1 MNLSIDDAEQPLP
14 DAKMEQAVFGEEV
27 RRFLQEDR
35 IGRYIT
41 AKAAQQTE
49 SGLLELKDIDPE
61 DAKAIRAI
69 QTKIRVAESV
79 VSWLA
84 EAIDNGERAQ
94 QILEDE
100 G

>member
-1 MNLSIDDAEQPLP
+1 MNITIEPDADLP
-14 DAKMEQAVFGEEV
+14 DPKMEQAVFGEEV
-27 RRFLQEDR
+27 RRFLVEDR

-41 AKAAQQTE
+41 AKAAE
-49 SGLLELKDIDPE
+49 EVMNGLEQLKDVDPD
-61 DAKAIRAI
+61 DARAIRAI

-84 EAIDNGERAQ
+84 EAVDNGERAQ

-100 G
+100 E

>member
-1 MNLSIDDAEQPLP
+1 MNITIEPDADLP
-14 DAKMEQAVFGEEV
+14 DPKMEQAVFGEEV
-27 RRFLQEDR
+27 RRFLVEDR

-41 AKAAQQTE
+41 AKAAE
-49 SGLLELKDIDPE
+49 EVMNGLEQLKDVEPD
-61 DAKAIRAI
+61 DAKTIRAI

-84 EAIDNGERAQ
+84 EAVDNGERAQ

-100 G
+100 E

>member
-1 MNLSIDDAEQPLP
+1 MNLQIEPDSPLE
-14 DAKMEQAVFGEEV
+14 DGKMEAAVFGEEV
-27 RRFLQEDR
+27 RRFLSEDR

-41 AKAAQQTE
+41 NKAAEQVAN
-49 SGLLELKDIDPE
+49 SLDELKEVDPD
-61 DAKAIRAI
+61 DARSIRAI

-84 EAIDNGERAQ
+84 EAVDNGERAR

>member
-1 MNLSIDDAEQPLP
+1 MNLTIEPDSPLE
-14 DAKMEQAVFGEEV
+14 DGKMEAAVFGEEV
-27 RRFLQEDR
+27 RRFLSEDR

-41 AKAAQQTE
+41 HKAAEQVAN
-49 SGLLELKDIDPE
+49 SLDELKEVDPD
-61 DAKAIRAI
+61 DAKSIRAI

-84 EAIDNGERAQ
+84 EAVDNGERAR